1 MKAFFNWNW
10 SALCLGAWLVVGAT
24 QVVAQDPKPEYPP
37 LDQVIN
43 GFEEIKVI
51 DDEAT
56 GTEVQPFYR
65 LWVDHKNGKVLAE
78 LPKDFANP
86 DQRHFIA
93 TTLSGGDVFA
103 GLQSDDYYV
112 YWKQYG
118 KRLAL
123 VAEDVSIRGSDD
135 ESKASVQRLFTD
147 RILVDLP
154 ILTMVPRG
162 GPVISLDELL
172 VNNSSVFFSRVRT
185 NKPNLSKIK
194 VVKAFPKNVEVAF
207 EIADTNNQLKVLH
220 YSISK
225 IEGTPGF
232 KPRVADQR
240 VGYFTTNYDDYGKY
254 QGDDTRVRYI
264 NRWNLEKRDPSL
276 KMSPPKKQ
284 IVFYIEHTTPV
295 RYRRWVREGVLHWNK
310 AFEQIGIVNAIDVR
324 QQDKQTGE
332 HMNKDPEDV
341 RYNFIRWLNNNIS
354 TAIGPSRV
362 NPKTGE
368 ILDADI
374 VLTDGWIRAFEQ
386 EFDKVMP
393 KIAMESATTETMAWY
408 AQNPNWD
415 PRIRLAS
422 PGKRDAIGQ
431 SLMKMNANL
440 DAAASRNTLT
450 RLLGDEPY
458 DGLFNRT
465 SQVNGACFAAEGRQ
479 FDVAMMRMALA
490 HAMFDDKDKKDEND
504 KGPEEQ
510 ILDGMPES
518 FIGPLLADL
527 VCHEV
532 GHTLGLRHNFKA
544 SSIYTLDEIN
554 SEEIKGKKP
563 FAGSVMDYIP
573 VNFRFESGTVQGD
586 YSMIGIGPYD
596 MWAIEYGY
604 TPDDKKLPEILKRV
618 AEPELIFGTDEDT
631 MGSDPLARR
640 YDFSKN
646 PLDYGKSQV
655 KLALHH
661 REKILEKFV
670 KDGEPWERARR
681 GYLLT
686 LSMQLRSTST
696 MANWIGGAHINR
708 DKKGDPNGR
717 RPIEP
722 VSAAA
727 QRDALGFVIEN
738 TFKDEAFG
746 LTPELLQ
753 HLVSDAWFEGGRSIS
768 SLDPPWPV
776 HDQISGV
783 QATALSQLLNP
794 TALRRVYDNEF
805 RVPADEDAFTLNE
818 LMSSIHNAIWS
829 EIGDLPQGQ
838 FTERKPAISNL
849 RRNLQ
854 AEHLQRLFDL
864 ANTKTGNAALKPI
877 SNLAGLALHDLKGK
891 LETAKDLEGLD
902 AYSRAHLFDMH
913 DRIHRWVEGKVAQS
927 GSGAAPFI
935 IFGSSTEAD
944 SGQ

>member
-1 MKAFFNWNW
+1 MRLYRWTCL
-10 SALCLGAWLVVGAT
+10 ALVLWGGLMEFT
-24 QVVAQDPKPEYPP
+24 QARQEEQKPEYPP
-37 LDQVIN
+37 LETIIK
-43 GFEEIKVI
+43 GFEEVKVI
-51 DDEAT
+51 DDEAA
-56 GTEVQPFYR
+56 GKEVTPFYR
-65 LWVDHKNGKVLAE
+65 LWVDQNNGKVLAE
-78 LPKDFANP
+78 LPKDFAAP
-86 DQRHFIA
+86 EQRHFIA

-123 VAEDVSIRGSDD
+123 IAEDVSIRGSDD
-135 ESKASVQRLFTD
+135 ESRASVQRLFTD

-172 VNNSSVFFSRVRT
+172 VNNSAVFFGRVRT
-185 NKPNLSKIK
+185 NKPNLTKIK
-194 VVKAFPKNVEVAF
+194 VVKSFPKNIEVAF
-207 EIADTNNQLKVLH
+207 EIADTSNQLKVLH

-225 IEGTPGF
+225 IEGTPGY

-240 VGYFTTNYDDYGKY
+240 IGYFTTSYNDFGKY
-254 QGDDTRVRYI
+254 QGEETRVRYI
-264 NRWNLEKRDPSL
+264 NRWNLEKRDPNL
-276 KMSPPKKQ
+276 KFSPPKKQ

-295 RYRRWVREGVLHWNK
+295 RYRRWVREGVLYWNK

-386 EFDKVMP
+386 QFDKVMP
-393 KIAMESATTETMAWY
+393 RLAMESTSLETLAWY
-408 AQNPNWD
+408 AQHPEWD

-422 PGKRDAIGQ
+422 PSKRAAVAQ
-431 SLMKMNANL
+431 SLMKMSANL
-440 DAAASRNTLT
+440 DTAALQASQT
-450 RLLGDEPY
+450 RWLGDEPY

-479 FDVAMMRMALA
+479 FDVAIMRMALA
-490 HAMFDDKDKKDEND
+490 HYMMDETQGENP
-504 KGPEEQ
+504 PEEQ
-510 ILDGMPES
+510 MLDGMPES

-554 SEEIKGKKP
+554 SEELKGKKP
-563 FAGSVMDYIP
+563 FAGSVMDYLP
-573 VNFRFESGTVQGD
+573 VNFRFECGTVQGD
-586 YSMIGIGPYD
+586 YGMVGIGPYD

-618 AEPELIFGTDEDT
+618 AEPELVYGTDEDT

-655 KLALHH
+655 KLARFH

-670 KDGEPWERARR
+670 KDGEPWEKACR

-696 MANWIGGAHINR
+696 MANWLGGAFIHR

-722 VSAAA
+722 VSAHA
-727 QRDALGFVIEN
+727 QRDALNFVIEN
-738 TFKDEAFG
+738 TFRDEAFG
-746 LTPELLQ
+746 LTPDLLQ
-753 HLVSDAWFEGGRSIS
+753 HLVLDAWFDGNRAANTIDS
-768 SLDPPWPV
+768 SWPV
-776 HDQISGV
+776 HDQIAGV
-783 QATALSQLLNP
+783 QASTLSMLLNP
-794 TALRRVYDNEF
+794 TTLRKVYDNEL
-805 RVPADEDAFTLNE
+805 RVPVDQDAFTLNE
-818 LMSSIHNAIWS
+818 LMTTIREAVWS
-829 EIGDLPQGQ
+829 ELKGLPQGE
-838 FTERKPAISNL
+838 FSERKPAISNL

-854 AEHLQRLFDL
+854 AEHLERLFDL
-864 ANTKTGNAALKPI
+864 AEAKTGAAALKPI
-877 SNLAGLALHDLKGK
+877 SNLAALILHQLKTQVA
-891 LETAKDLEGLD
+891 EVKDAPALD
-902 AYSRAHLFDMH
+902 AYSRAHLFDMY
-913 DRIHRWVEGKVAQS
+913 DRLTKWVEGKSNRGATRQQVPLFIMGATA
-927 GSGAAPFI
+927 GSN
-935 IFGSSTEAD
+935 SDE
-944 SGQ
+944 